1 MTTSI
6 ANAEVEQLRAEVVR
20 LRRENEALR
29 RELTAADERE
39 DAKEPPNSPTV
50 LELMPHD
57 MRCAVL
63 ECVGGDEWVRAVP
76 IVSRG
81 LRDLCAR
88 KEMRDAVRRWAMGV
102 FKKGMDL
109 YHGHS
114 GAVVDTEAGEALIM
128 RAAKAGLRSARAFW
142 HYRWAQNRVG
152 GEERGAVFA
161 KAITL
166 LEAEIAGSASETE
179 ASGGPCVHA
188 TSMLGHCYFYGRG
201 VEKDGARALELYH
214 HAVEVDKN
222 QDAMFQL
229 AFAYR
234 HGHFGQVR
242 DYERALSLYKRGA
255 ELGDYECRYSLGRI
269 YRYGVCGVEVDLKQA
284 LYWMEKAN
292 EQRGGELTREIEE
305 IREMMRTNSIQ
316 D

>member
-1 MTTSI
+1 
-6 ANAEVEQLRAEVVR
+6 
-20 LRRENEALR
+20 
-29 RELTAADERE
+29 
-39 DAKEPPNSPTV
+39 
-50 LELMPHD
+50 
-57 MRCAVL
+57 
-63 ECVGGDEWVRAVP
+63 
-76 IVSRG
+76 
-81 LRDLCAR
+81 
-88 KEMRDAVRRWAMGV
+88 MRDAVRRWAMGV

-142 HYRWAQNRVG
+142 RYEN
-152 GEERGAVFA
+152 GERSSEWESGT

-188 TSMLGHCYFYGRG
+188 ASILGDCYFYGRR

-222 QDAMFQL
+222 QRAIWRL
-229 AFAYR
+229 AYAYR
-234 HGHFGQVR
+234 YGSLGQVR

-255 ELGDYECRYSLGRI
+255 EWGDNDCRFRLGLI
-269 YRYGVCGVEVDLKQA
+269 YKCGYCGVEVDLKQA

-292 EQRGGELTREIEE
+292 EQRGGDLTVHVER

>member
-1 MTTSI
+1 
-6 ANAEVEQLRAEVVR
+6 
-20 LRRENEALR
+20 
-29 RELTAADERE
+29 
-39 DAKEPPNSPTV
+39 
-50 LELMPHD
+50 
-57 MRCAVL
+57 
-63 ECVGGDEWVRAVP
+63 
-76 IVSRG
+76 
-81 LRDLCAR
+81 
-88 KEMRDAVRRWAMGV
+88 MRDAVRRWAMGV

-114 GAVVDTEAGEALIM
+114 GAVVDTEAGQALIM
-128 RAAKAGLRSARAFW
+128 RAAKAGLRSARAFC
-142 HYRWAQNRVG
+142 HYDWAQDRVC
-152 GEERGAVFA
+152 GEEEEAEVVYA
-161 KAITL
+161 KAVAL

-188 TSMLGHCYFYGRG
+188 TNMWGHCYYFGRG
-201 VEKDGARALELYH
+201 VERDEARALELYH

-234 HGHFGQVR
+234 QGYFGQAR

-292 EQRGGELTREIEE
+292 EQRGGKLLTREIEE
-305 IREMMRTNSIQ
+305 IREMMITNSIQ